1 MVAEGIKYT
10 RKASPL
16 HVSPTPEIRAALT
29 ANRGTRERSGA

>member
-16 HVSPTPEIRAALT
+16 HVSPTPEIRAALG
-29 ANRGTRERSGA
+29 NQDRREGSGA